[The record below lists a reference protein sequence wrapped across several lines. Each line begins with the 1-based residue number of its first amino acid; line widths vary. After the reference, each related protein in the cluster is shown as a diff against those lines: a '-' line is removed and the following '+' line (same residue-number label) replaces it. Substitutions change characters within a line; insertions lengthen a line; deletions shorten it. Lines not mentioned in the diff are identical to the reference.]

1 MNFMNASNQL
11 LFIAFL
17 VSIIVCQ
24 CVSYKSDCISLGN
37 RASND
42 LSASRMSYTKNNSF
56 IKLSPVL
63 GLHMIIVALESGSSL
78 PFAIEAV
85 GSVFESNGEWM
96 RAVAFA
102 LKKGSTWEESW
113 SSTYVLQNNVC
124 RDRSNFSVCRILG
137 FTMLVRESGSSLPF
151 AIEAVGSVFE
161 SNGEWM
167 RAVAFALKKGS
178 TWEESWSSTYVLQNN
193 VCRDRSNFSVCR
205 ILGFTMLV
213 RNKSLSY
220 KNTDYPLLA
229 KWLSK
234 SLRESW
240 YNGIPS
246 LPILKAVLKN
256 YGYTMQNAAKQE
268 AAKLSVRLLLPVGLC
283 FLPAFICIG
292 ILPTV
297 ASFIQ

>member
-17 VSIIVCQ
+17 VSIIVWQ

-85 GSVFESNGEWM
+85 GSVFG
-96 RAVAFA
+96 
-102 LKKGSTWEESW
+102 
-113 SSTYVLQNNVC
+113 
-124 RDRSNFSVCRILG
+124 
-137 FTMLVRESGSSLPF
+137 
-151 AIEAVGSVFE
+151 